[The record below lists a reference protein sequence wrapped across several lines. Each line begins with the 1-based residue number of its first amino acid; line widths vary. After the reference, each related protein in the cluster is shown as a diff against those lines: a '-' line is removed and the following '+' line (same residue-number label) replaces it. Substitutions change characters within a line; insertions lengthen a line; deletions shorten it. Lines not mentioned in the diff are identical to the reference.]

1 MAGVRRGHWSEQED
15 ALLRHCIETTHGE
28 GKWHQVPLKAGLNR
42 CRKSCRLRW
51 LNYLKPNIKRGEFS
65 MDEDDLIIRLHKL
78 LGNKWS
84 LIAGRVTGRTANDVK
99 NHWNTHLRKK
109 TMLVMSRHP
118 TNAASVY
125 QTNVI
130 SLGQPSYAGY
140 MNNNVLISNAERNN
154 TEEEDVEQ
162 ISEWWKNLLNEADE
176 FSQQEKESYE
186 ERLSEGLST
195 ENSFDHIEHYWDF
208 LNDE

>member
-1 MAGVRRGHWSEQED
+1 MAGVRRGHWTEQED
-15 ALLRHCIETTHGE
+15 ALLRHCIETTGGE

-78 LGNKWS
+78 LGNRWS
-84 LIAGRVTGRTANDVK
+84 LIAGRVPGRTANDVK

-109 TMLVMSRHP
+109 TMLVTSRHP
-118 TNAASVY
+118 TNAATVY

-130 SLGQPSYAGY
+130 YKPRPLTFSKSLGQPFYAGH

-154 TEEEDVEQ
+154 NNNRFMTAFYEAGIFKAEQ
-162 ISEWWKNLLNEADE
+162 SVVVSSMRALSLLA
-176 FSQQEKESYE
+176 
-186 ERLSEGLST
+186 LSEPSPKVFFAVD
-195 ENSFDHIEHYWDF
+195 NA
-208 LNDE
+208 